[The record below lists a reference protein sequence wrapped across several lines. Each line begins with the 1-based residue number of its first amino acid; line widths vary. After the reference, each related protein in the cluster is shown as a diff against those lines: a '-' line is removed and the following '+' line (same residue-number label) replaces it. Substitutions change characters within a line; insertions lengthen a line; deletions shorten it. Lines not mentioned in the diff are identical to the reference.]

1 MANVLPFRSFRFD
14 MHRHSSHRLARLVAS
29 PYVGIEKE
37 ALDLSESQPH
47 VTVTQAPPTGS
58 AAACV
63 ELSSDHLYPGEHV
76 EYNLYT
82 PARQRILEWLDN
94 GVLQLDVEPMLYV
107 YHQTFF
113 SPHGI
118 KLTRKGLIARVGLED
133 YEERVI
139 LPHERTLSAP
149 KVDRLDLMKATQAN
163 LSQVFMLY
171 DDPERLVDA
180 RLDAILAQLGPLLEI
195 TTDDGILHQLW
206 GIDDPDFAAFVTD
219 FFASQ
224 KLLIADGHH
233 RYETALAYR
242 DFRRDLDASTGV
254 RIARG
259 EAPYNYIMTLLVNM
273 HDPGLLVLPT
283 HRVIHG
289 VQDFDARHFIAQL
302 ERSPFFELTPLPF
315 DPLEPLVNQGLSWL
329 KACEASG
336 EIAPSFVLCSQHLPA
351 PLLARFVG
359 SPSSA
364 IFAHDIPDPVRAL
377 DVTILHEG
385 ILDDMLGIDREAQAL
400 KTNLRYKKHLE
411 EALLEMEL
419 PDTQLVVLMNA
430 TPVHQIQ
437 RVCESGGKMPQKSTY
452 FYPKI
457 MSGLMISPL

>member
-14 MHRHSSHRLARLVAS
+14 MHRHSSHRLARLVSS

-37 ALDLSESQPH
+37 ALDMPGAHSQPA
-47 VTVTQAPPTGS
+47 APPTS
-58 AAACV
+58 PEPARV
-63 ELSSDHLYPGEHV
+63 TLSSQHLYPDARV
-76 EYNLYT
+76 AAYNLYT
-82 PARQRILEWLDN
+82 PARQRILEWLDS
-94 GVLQLDVEPMLYV
+94 GVLQIDEEPMLYV

-113 SPHGI
+113 SPHGV
-118 KLTRKGLIARVGLED
+118 KLTRKGLIARVELED
-133 YEERVI
+133 YDRRVI

-171 DDPERLVDA
+171 DDPERLIDA
-180 RLDAILAQLGPLLEI
+180 RLDALLSQLGPLLEI

-206 GIDDPDFAAFVTD
+206 GIEDADFAASITD
-219 FFASQ
+219 FFASH

-242 DFRRDLDASTGV
+242 DFRRDLEPPSEDTPPDA
-254 RIARG
+254 
-259 EAPYNYIMTLLVNM
+259 APYDFIMTLLVNM

-289 VQDFDARHFIAQL
+289 VQDFEPRHFLSQL
-302 ERSPFFELTPLPF
+302 ERSPFFKLTPLPF
-315 DPLEPLVNQGLSWL
+315 EPRQPLVNQGLSWL
-329 KACEASG
+329 TACEQSGASC
-336 EIAPSFVLCSQHLPA
+336 PSFVLCSRHFDS
-351 PLLARFVG
+351 PLLAQFVG
-359 SPSSA
+359 SSSSA
-364 IFAHDIPDPVRAL
+364 IFSHDIPEPVRDL